1 MRDGCLD
8 GETWKEWEE
17 LGSIREDI
25 GHLSEGGKGRWL
37 GRDTRGL
44 LERYLFSLGFGIV
57 YTQTHFVR
65 IGCCVRLFGA
75 LSISVY
81 VDLYIY
87 RYILQKY
94 VFLKKNSS

>member
-1 MRDGCLD
+1 M
-8 GETWKEWEE
+8 
-17 LGSIREDI
+17 
-25 GHLSEGGKGRWL
+25 

-94 VFLKKNSS
+94 VFLKKKQLIILVPILCFRKALIFLRKHLT